1 MNIGDFS
8 PVVPTDGQVLV
19 IKKFNDLY
27 LDLAT
32 AIRCHG
38 ETKMTSLEG
47 PHITAALRLLL
58 ESKMTLIHGITHPFQ
73 G

>member
-8 PVVPTDGQVLV
+8 PVVPTEEQVLV
-19 IKKFNDLY
+19 IKKFNELY
-27 LDLAT
+27 WDLAC
-32 AIRCHG
+32 AIRTHG
-38 ETKMTSLEG
+38 ETVMTKLEG

-58 ESKMTLIHGITHPFQ
+58 ESKMTLIHGITHPFK